1 MCVYVLR
8 VRVLC
13 STSRIRGQ
21 HNTYLSV
28 LFSSFWAVMLSY
40 LLISPKTRNVM
51 VMVIRYGYKHNIY
64 EYVVMM

>member
-1 MCVYVLR
+1 MFSCYVYEFSVLR
-8 VRVLC
+8 
-13 STSRIRGQ
+13 STSRIQ

-51 VMVIRYGYKHNIY
+51 VIRYGYKHNIY

>member
-13 STSRIRGQ
+13 STSRIQ

-51 VMVIRYGYKHNIY
+51 VIRYGYKHNIY